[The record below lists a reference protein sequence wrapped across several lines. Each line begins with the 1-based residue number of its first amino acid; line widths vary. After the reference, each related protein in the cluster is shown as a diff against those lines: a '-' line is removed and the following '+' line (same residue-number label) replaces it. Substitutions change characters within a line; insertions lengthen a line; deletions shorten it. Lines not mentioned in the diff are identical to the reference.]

1 VNILAIGGSPRRNG
15 NSNSLLSTAV
25 EAAVERGA
33 VAEYIYARDL
43 QIEGCRGCDGCRK
56 SVDAVCVVDD
66 DMHKVYDLLR
76 WADVIVWA
84 SPVYFYG
91 VTSWLKAIID
101 RLYGLMGPG
110 DEEGRG
116 YTLRLEAGKGFYLIT
131 TQSDP
136 PNFFGYSVLATV
148 AHGLSWLGMEH
159 RGQLIATKLGK
170 AGDWKERAD
179 LQAAARELIA
189 VD

>member
-15 NSNSLLSTAV
+15 NSNSLLRIAV

-33 VAEYIYARDL
+33 VAEYVYARDL
-43 QIEGCRGCDGCRK
+43 KIEGCRGCDGCRK

-66 DMHKVYDLLR
+66 DMHKVHDLLR
-76 WADVIVWA
+76 WADVVVFA

-91 VTSWLKAIID
+91 VTSWLKEIID
-101 RLYGLMGPG
+101 RFYGLMGPG

-116 YTLRLEAGKGFYLIT
+116 YTLRLQPGKSFYLIS
-131 TQSDP
+131 TQEDQP
-136 PNFFGYSVLATV
+136 IYFGYSILAGLTQ
-148 AHGLSWLGMEH
+148 GLSWLEMVH
-159 RGQLIATKLGK
+159 RGQLIATQVGK
-170 AGDWKERAD
+170 VGDWKVRAD